1 MSLLLLVPRP
11 GPDLGP
17 STAASNS
24 TPFVQGLWES
34 GALLNPLFAFGLN
47 QLDSISVPDVT
58 AVVPGGIL
66 TIGDVNTTLFTGSIN
81 YTPLSDAWSYW
92 SIPLQN
98 FAVGDKMLGLTNNAA
113 VIDTYVLFFRLESFI
128 LTASGSEVGRM
139 GLLYLSTLPR
149 PSTVPSRGA

>member
-1 MSLLLLVPRP
+1 MSMLLLVAWP
-11 GPDLGP
+11 GPNLEP

-47 QLDSISVPDVT
+47 QLDSVSVPDVT

-66 TIGDVNTTLFTGSIN
+66 TIGDVNATLFTGSIN
-81 YTPLSDAWSYW
+81 YTPLSDAGSYW

-98 FAVGDKMLGLTNNAA
+98 VAVGDKVLGLTNNAA
-113 VIDTYVLFFRLESFI
+113 VIDTYVLFFPLESFI
-128 LTASGSEVGRM
+128 LMMSVSAVGRM
-139 GLLYLSTLPR
+139 AL
-149 PSTVPSRGA
+149 